1 MVLHIVIPGGN
12 MNDFL
17 KNLRST
23 QKGSQQKPSLPTRK
37 EIGERY
43 QTGNER
49 RNILD
54 RRGPLH
60 PPPQSQYKEP
70 LFLQESIPAIMDH
83 LTTIVSTVER
93 MVERQESLIKV
104 QMEQQQAVGSFFTN
118 LNQILME
125 RIVPALPNAV
135 SPEPIQKGTTSYAS
149 GTHHTKDE
157 VIAMIRSMREKRS
170 TFAEIAQALME
181 KGIPTFSGRG
191 DWHAQTIHRLCK

>member
-1 MVLHIVIPGGN
+1 

-23 QKGSQQKPSLPTRK
+23 HKGSQQKPSIPTRK

-54 RRGPLH
+54 RRGPLR
-60 PPPQSQYKEP
+60 PPPQSQYKDP
-70 LFLQESIPAIMDH
+70 LILQESIPTIMEY
-83 LTTIVSTVER
+83 LTTIISTIEK
-93 MVERQESLIKV
+93 MAERQEGLIKA
-104 QMEQQQAVGSFFTN
+104 QIEQQQAVGTFFTN

-125 RIVPALPNAV
+125 KIVPAISSADTPR
-135 SPEPIQKGTTSYAS
+135 PIQKGTTSYAS

-157 VIAMIRSMREKRS
+157 VIAIIRSMRESRA
-170 TFAEIAQALME
+170 TFAEIAKALME